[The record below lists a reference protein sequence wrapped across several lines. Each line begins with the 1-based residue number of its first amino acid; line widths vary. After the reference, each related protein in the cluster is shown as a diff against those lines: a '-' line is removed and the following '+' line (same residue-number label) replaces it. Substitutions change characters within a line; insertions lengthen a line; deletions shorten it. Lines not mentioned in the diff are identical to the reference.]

1 MSSLPSPPKHLIL
14 SNCNIFV
21 TLMKETFPFL
31 WLLARLNISLFIY
44 WSSGF
49 FLLLPVSPVY
59 TIKNFILP
67 VPYIFL
73 PGKFHGQRSLV
84 GYKSMGSQ
92 RVRHDWVTSLSL
104 SIDLWE
110 FFQYSWYLL
119 CFSYIV
125 KIFLPLS
132 GLCFL
137 NCLKIF
143 H

>member
-14 SNCNIFV
+14 SNWNIFV

-44 WSSGF
+44 WCSGF

-59 TIKNFILP
+59 TIKNFFWP
-67 VPYIFL
+67 VPYILL
-73 PGKFHGQRSLV
+73 PGKSHGQRSLV

-92 RVRHDWVTSLSL
+92 RVRHDWVASLSL

-137 NCLKIF
+137 KYFKIF